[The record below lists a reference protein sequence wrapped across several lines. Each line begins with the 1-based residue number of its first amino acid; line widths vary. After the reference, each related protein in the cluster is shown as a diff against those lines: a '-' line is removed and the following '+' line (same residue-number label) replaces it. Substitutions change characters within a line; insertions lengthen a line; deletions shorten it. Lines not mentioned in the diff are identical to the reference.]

1 MEVDHVHFRR
11 QLLPILKHIANA
23 TFLTFDLEMS
33 GISTRRHFGT
43 GDRSQKTDKP
53 TLQEIYEEMKD
64 AASTYQVVQ
73 FGITCVEEDREK
85 GKLSLSYL
93 SRCVANTL
101 PKSTIWL
108 VLTTSISVHSKLRA

>member
-1 MEVDHVHFRR
+1 MEIDHVHFRR

-23 TFLTFDLEMS
+23 TFVTFDLEMS

-43 GDRSQKTDKP
+43 GDRSQKIDKP

-73 FGITCVEEDREK
+73 FGITCVEEDCEK
-85 GKLSLSYL
+85 G
-93 SRCVANTL
+93 
-101 PKSTIWL
+101 W
-108 VLTTSISVHSKLRA
+108 